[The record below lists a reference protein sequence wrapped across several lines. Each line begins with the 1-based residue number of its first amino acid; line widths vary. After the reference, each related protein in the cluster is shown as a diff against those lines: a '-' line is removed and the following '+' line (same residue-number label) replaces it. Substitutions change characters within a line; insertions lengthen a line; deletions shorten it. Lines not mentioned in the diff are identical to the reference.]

1 MHTDTGNQ
9 GQAQSATNEPE
20 LFYAQFLFEAPFTL
34 DKEQILTDLT
44 REFIQIEGLGSE
56 DGSFLYAFPEYSA
69 QYDDKEVPMQCA
81 ILISEIPLP
90 AKQFESA
97 LQQNW
102 EWQEAQEV
110 IPRCQYHFM
119 VTDLL
124 SRNLDYR
131 LRAECFQKFV
141 IAIIRATRPQAV
153 YFKHSDKLVEPFAYA
168 DAVTDE
174 QPDVLNGLMNIRF
187 FNVSNGKEGELFMDT
202 LGLHALGLP
211 DFQITFTEYDPNE
224 IASLLT
230 GYGHYIYQKGLV
242 IEEGSSIQGL
252 QPDQIWICHFM
263 DSFVPPRR
271 VVIAMEKEK

>member
-1 MHTDTGNQ
+1 MHTDIGNQ
-9 GQAQSATNEPE
+9 GQAQSAINEPE
-20 LFYAQFLFEAPFTL
+20 LFYAQLLFEAPFTL
-34 DKEQILTDLT
+34 DKDQILAELT
-44 REFIQIEGLGSE
+44 KEFLQVDSIGSG
-56 DGSFLYAFPEYSA
+56 DNVFLYAFPEYSA

-81 ILISEIPLP
+81 ILTSEIPLP
-90 AKQFESA
+90 SKQFDSA

-110 IPRCQYHFM
+110 IPRCQYHFTI
-119 VTDLL
+119 TDLL

-141 IAIIRATRPQAV
+141 IAVIRVTQPQAV
-153 YFKHSDKLVEPFAYA
+153 YFKHSDKLVEPFTYV

-187 FNVSNGKEGELFMDT
+187 FNVSNGNEGELFMDT
-202 LGLHALGLP
+202 LGLYALGLP
-211 DFQITFTEYDPNE
+211 DFQITFTAYDPNE

-271 VVIAMEKEK
+271 VVITMEKEK